1 MGQGAEGLGSHGVRE
16 LWGWADVGPG
26 SCGAGE
32 LWGYEH
38 SLEGS
43 RSGSA
48 ADLQV
53 DIRLVTQG
61 VSLKFL
67 IG

>member
-1 MGQGAEGLGSHGVRE
+1 MGLGSR
-16 LWGWADVGPG
+16 
-26 SCGAGE
+26 GARE
-32 LWGYEH
+32 LWGYEQ

>member
-1 MGQGAEGLGSHGVRE
+1 MGL
-16 LWGWADVGPG
+16 G
-26 SCGAGE
+26 SCGAGQP
-32 LWGYEH
+32 WGYEH

-43 RSGSA
+43 RNGSA

-67 IG
+67 IS